1 MFNFILCTR
10 FGGYSTYNRIN
21 SCSRGILEQG
31 LKTLYRRKL
40 NIIFYLS
47 LCLTIVSVKAE
58 ETAPFALPPPP
69 ILEARAYV
77 LQDFYSDH
85 FLLQKDVDERLEPAS
100 LTKIMTAYIVFRALR
115 EERIQLDEKVKI
127 SERAWRTT
135 GSRMYLDIGSEVSV
149 EQLLRG
155 MIIQSGNDASI
166 ALAEHVAGS
175 EEAFV
180 SLMNEQAHQ
189 WELTNTHYTNTTG
202 LPDKQHY
209 SSAKDLAKIAKQ
221 LIHDF
226 PEYYQWYSE
235 QQFTYNGITQQNRNP
250 LLTWDKSVD
259 GMKTGYTESAGY
271 CLITSALR
279 GKMRLIAVV
288 LGESGTKARAE
299 DTKKMLTYGF
309 QFFET
314 YLLYKAKHPLTTDRI
329 WYGVSTELQLG
340 LQEPLYLT
348 LAKGQY
354 KHLNATVHVNK
365 PITAPSAVGE
375 IQGKLVITLANKII
389 AERPLIA
396 LHNVEAT
403 HVLKQLIDRFW
414 LLFN

>member
-1 MFNFILCTR
+1 MFNFILYTCL
-10 FGGYSTYNRIN
+10 GGYLNYHRVDSHF
-21 SCSRGILEQG
+21 RGILEQV
-31 LKTLYRRKL
+31 LKTLCRRKL
-40 NIIFYLS
+40 NIIFCLS
-47 LCLTIVSVKAE
+47 LFLTMISIRAE
-58 ETAPFALPPPP
+58 ETVSITLSPPP
-69 ILEARAYV
+69 ILEARAYI

-85 FLLQKDVDERLEPAS
+85 FLLQKDIDERLEPAS

-127 SERAWRTT
+127 SEGAWRTT
-135 GSRMYLDIGSEVSV
+135 GSRMYLDIGSEVPV

-189 WELTNTHYTNTTG
+189 WGLTNTHYINTTG

-226 PEYYQWYSE
+226 PQYYQWYSE

-250 LLTWDKSVD
+250 LLIWDKSVD

-288 LGESGTKARAE
+288 LGENSTKARAE

-314 YLLYKAKHPLTTDRI
+314 YLLYKAKHSLITDRI
-329 WYGVSTELQLG
+329 WYGVSTEIQLG
-340 LQEPLYLT
+340 LQESLYLT
-348 LAKGQY
+348 LVKGQY
-354 KHLNATVHVNK
+354 KHLNATVHINK
-365 PITAPSAVGE
+365 PIIAPSTVGE
-375 IQGKLVITLANKII
+375 IQGKLVITLANKMI

-396 LHNVEAT
+396 LQDVKES
-403 HVLKQLIDRFW
+403 HVLKQFVDRFW